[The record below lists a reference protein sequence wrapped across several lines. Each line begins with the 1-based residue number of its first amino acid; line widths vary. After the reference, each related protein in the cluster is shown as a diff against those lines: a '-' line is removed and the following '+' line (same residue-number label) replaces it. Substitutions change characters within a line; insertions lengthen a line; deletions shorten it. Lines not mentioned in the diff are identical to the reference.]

1 MSRKSFKEGLSR
13 LQTARPLAID
23 LARTVQLQEGV
34 VPLAGAKLISV
45 DLIQPN
51 PHQARTEFPPETLE
65 ELAASIRERG
75 LLQPLRVRPNGE
87 GFQLVA
93 GERRW
98 RAARMAGLTEVPAI
112 VSEGT
117 ESEAIL
123 DGLIENLQREDLNP
137 VDRAEGL
144 RHLKS
149 VLGDVTWEQV
159 GTRVGLTK
167 RRVFQLLDVARLPES
182 LKADLRSGRLTEKH
196 TRALHGL
203 PVGVQEELRQTIER
217 ECLPAHRVPALVTA
231 VKNTPG
237 MDVSAAVASTSS
249 AGARVTPVVA
259 QCSALAKRLV
269 GVAECMD
276 ELGAGDRAAF
286 SKALRDLRE
295 SIDATLGRLGF

>member
-1 MSRKSFKEGLSR
+1 MTRKSFNEGLAR
-13 LQTARPLAID
+13 LQSARPLAID
-23 LARTVQLQEGV
+23 LAQTVQLQEGV
-34 VPLAGAKLISV
+34 VPLAGAKLIGI

-51 PHQARTEFPPETLE
+51 PHQARTEFPIESLE

-75 LLQPLRVRPNGE
+75 LLQPIRVRPHGD

-112 VSEGT
+112 VSGGS
-117 ESEAIL
+117 ESDAIM

-149 VLGDVTWEQV
+149 ALGEITWEQV
-159 GTRVGLTK
+159 AAHVGLTE

-196 TRALHGL
+196 TRALRGL
-203 PVGVQEELRQTIER
+203 PAEVQEEMRQTIER
-217 ECLPAHRVPALVTA
+217 ESLPAHRVPALVRA
-231 VKNTPG
+231 VKQNPG
-237 MDVSAAVASTSS
+237 LSPAEAVQLVIARPDMSLLATQCNLLITRIESGVRSMESLSPADRAHLQKTLGNLLERIVAAL
-249 AGARVTPVVA
+249 ARVK
-259 QCSALAKRLV
+259 S
-269 GVAECMD
+269 
-276 ELGAGDRAAF
+276 
-286 SKALRDLRE
+286 
-295 SIDATLGRLGF
+295 